1 MLEEILS
8 RMLEKYE
15 VEEAVVK
22 EIIEACEKNF
32 VDDDALKR
40 KKQISKIIEK
50 AAGIKFNN
58 D

>member
-1 MLEEILS
+1 MLEEVLA
-8 RMLEKYE
+8 RMIEKYK

-32 VDDDALKR
+32 IDDDALKR

-50 AAGIKFNN
+50 ASDIKYSN

>member
-1 MLEEILS
+1 MLEEILA
-8 RMLEKYE
+8 RMLEKHE
-15 VEEAVVK
+15 VEETFVK

-50 AAGIKFNN
+50 VAGIKFKN

>member
-1 MLEEILS
+1 MLEEVLA
-8 RMLEKYE
+8 RMIEKHK

-22 EIIEACEKNF
+22 EIIEACKKNF
-32 VDDDALKR
+32 IDDDALKR

-50 AAGIKFNN
+50 ASDIKYSN

>member
-1 MLEEILS
+1 
-8 RMLEKYE
+8 MLEKVIKRMIKKHE

-22 EIIEACEKNF
+22 DIIEACEKNF
-32 VDDDALKR
+32 FEDDAIKR

-50 AAGIKFNN
+50 VSNSKFNN